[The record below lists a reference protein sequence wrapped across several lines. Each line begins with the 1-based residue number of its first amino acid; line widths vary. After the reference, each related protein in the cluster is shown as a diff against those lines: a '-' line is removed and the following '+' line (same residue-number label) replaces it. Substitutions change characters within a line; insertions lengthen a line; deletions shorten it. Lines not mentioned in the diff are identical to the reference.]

1 MCVCGSFIYVHHVRT
16 CIRLSTYV
24 HVYIWMRTE
33 IHMYIYIIYIYVI
46 IYTCL
51 HIYISTS
58 TYNIYIIQHIYTMYH
73 NVYISLHWYESDIN
87 LTLGGAGSASAS
99 LLGRPPTFR
108 PIRCTWSCGSW
119 PMKARNFSLVV
130 TLMMFTSIKQN
141 KIVVKMGVSMGIP
154 RSHEIWRSWSIMN

>member
-1 MCVCGSFIYVHHVRT
+1 MCVWFIYIRTSCSYMYTLVYICT
-16 CIRLSTYV
+16 CIHMNAYRNTYV
-24 HVYIWMRTE
+24 HIYN
-33 IHMYIYIIYIYVI
+33 IYICII

-73 NVYISLHWYESDIN
+73 NVYISLHWYESDII

-108 PIRCTWSCGSW
+108 PVHCTWSCGSW
-119 PMKARNFSLVV
+119 PKARNFSFLVV

>member
-1 MCVCGSFIYVHHVRT
+1 MF
-16 CIRLSTYV
+16 V
-24 HVYIWMRTE
+24 HVYACL
-33 IHMYIYIIYIYVI
+33 HMYMYTYECVQKYICTYIYNIYIYVI